1 MEPFKKVFG
10 FFLGAKKGEMEGGR
24 VAKLTIPMFFTFQV
38 VDYLMASVVVMN
50 SPWNKIEIKFLWL
63 E

>member
-50 SPWNKIEIKFLWL
+50 SP
-63 E
+63 